1 MKKILFILVCI
12 FTIILIYFLKN
23 DNQLFIFEIS
33 DGSISNKKVINYL
46 DSKNKLDEYVQ
57 YNNNDNYRLINLKN
71 DINSNNKIKQNKDEY
86 AINNLFIKSDYI
98 VLNIGNQDIAYYLQ
112 NTDNLFFHLDNFVK
126 EYEEIIKTIREISKE
141 KIIIIFN
148 YELKE
153 KYNDYLFNKMSII
166 SNKYDCKLFN
176 EDKWIQYIKKLY

>member
-71 DINSNNKIKQNKDEY
+71 DINTNNKIKQNKDEY

-98 VLNIGNQDIAYYLQ
+98 VLNIGNQDIA
-112 NTDNLFFHLDNFVK
+112 
-126 EYEEIIKTIREISKE
+126 
-141 KIIIIFN
+141 
-148 YELKE
+148 
-153 KYNDYLFNKMSII
+153 
-166 SNKYDCKLFN
+166 
-176 EDKWIQYIKKLY
+176 